1 MISAKEQAFNF
12 LLPCSLR
19 YEQPRT
25 VQAGSVASSPSNRPA
40 SYRPRLL
47 SLPCFPALSIVT
59 ALPLWAPATLHVLVG
74 LFFSPPKR
82 AGQ

>member
-1 MISAKEQAFNF
+1 MISAKERAFNF

-25 VQAGSVASSPSNRPA
+25 VQAGSVASSPSNSPA
-40 SYRPRLL
+40 SYRPPAPEPSLL
-47 SLPCFPALSIVT
+47 SCTVYCNCSAFVGPS
-59 ALPLWAPATLHVLVG
+59 TLHVLVG